1 MIRTPLHFR
10 KYGKNTVYLLNIMAT
25 FLTSYNNYVKP
36 IEGGYAN
43 IKADKGGETY
53 AGISRKF
60 HPNWPGWTVIDS
72 KKDVNGYIKWNSK
85 FSELTPLVN
94 QFYESLYT
102 KNNFHKINNQAI
114 ADILFDWFVNSG
126 YAAVNT
132 RAPETFGVDEIL
144 NARFGFKLPI
154 DSQFD
159 SKTIDAINATDPVKL
174 HAEIKKERKN
184 YYNFL
189 LSKDPSQ
196 LVFAKGW
203 LARIDNFPDLSKGIA
218 GGLFLLVALFIFI
231 LIK

>member
-1 MIRTPLHFR
+1 
-10 KYGKNTVYLLNIMAT
+10 MAD
-25 FLTSYNNYVKP
+25 FLKSYNNYVKP
-36 IEGGYAN
+36 VEGGYSY

-53 AGISRKF
+53 AGISRRY
-60 HPNWPGWTVIDS
+60 HPTWPGWDFIDKQQKPIAWN
-72 KKDVNGYIKWNSK
+72 KKY
-85 FSELTPLVN
+85 SELTPLVN
-94 QFYESLYT
+94 QFYEKMYT
-102 KNNFHKINNQAI
+102 DNNFHKIKNQAV

-144 NARFGFKLPI
+144 NNRFGFKLPI

-174 HAEIKKERKN
+174 HTEIKKERKN

-203 LARIDNFPDLSKGIA
+203 LARIDKFPNLATGIAA
-218 GGLFLLVALFIFI
+218 GGLFLLACFFIFI
-231 LIK
+231 AIK